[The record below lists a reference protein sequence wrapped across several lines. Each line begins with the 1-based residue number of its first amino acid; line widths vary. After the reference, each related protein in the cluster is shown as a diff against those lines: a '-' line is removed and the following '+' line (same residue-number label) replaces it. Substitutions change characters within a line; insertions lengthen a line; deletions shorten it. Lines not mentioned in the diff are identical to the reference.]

1 MLIPYKNI
9 LPNVHPTVYIAE
21 GAKIIGDVVIGKN
34 SSIWFNAVVR
44 GDVNYIRIGE
54 NTNIQ
59 DGCLL
64 HVRNNK
70 YPLVL
75 GSNVTLGHG
84 VIAHGCMIENYCL
97 LGMGVIVLDNAR
109 IGSYSLIAA
118 GTVVKEHQII
128 PEGMLVAGIPAKIL
142 RPLSEEEKHSLEQSA
157 ENYVQYVRNYREAN

>member
-9 LPNVHPTVYIAE
+9 SPNVHPSVFIAE
-21 GAKIIGDVVIGKN
+21 GAKIIGDVVIGKD

-70 YPLVL
+70 FPLII
-75 GSNVTLGHG
+75 GSNVTFGHG
-84 VIAHGCMIENYCL
+84 VIAHACTIENFCL

-128 PEGMLVAGIPAKIL
+128 PEGMLVAGVPAKVIRTL
-142 RPLSEEEKHSLEQSA
+142 TDEEKHSLEQSA
-157 ENYVQYVRNYREAN
+157 ETYIHYVRSYREEN